1 MRAPAHTLATHAA
14 LVALLAAGLG
24 ACSGGT
30 AATGS
35 TSPASPAT
43 TSATPMADDA
53 ASPSA
58 STSPD
63 AALTSVQDL
72 QAGDCFLPSSTEPQT
87 SATEPASPQPQ
98 DSSAPA
104 QVPSQ
109 IDLVTVV
116 TCSQPHLYEVLS
128 VTRLS
133 EAALPELS
141 ALREQASV
149 ACQEAV
155 SPYLENQ
162 TEHPTYRAQFLSP
175 TQTSWKAGD
184 RTLLCLLTSSDST
197 ELTAAATR

>member
-1 MRAPAHTLATHAA
+1 
-14 LVALLAAGLG
+14 
-24 ACSGGT
+24 
-30 AATGS
+30 
-35 TSPASPAT
+35 
-43 TSATPMADDA
+43 MADDA

-72 QAGDCFLPSSTEPQT
+72 QAGDCFLPSSTEAQT

-162 TEHPTYRAQFLSP
+162 TEHPNLPGPVPLPHPDLMEGRGPHPPVPADLLRLHRA
-175 TQTSWKAGD
+175 D
-184 RTLLCLLTSSDST
+184 RSGHALRL
-197 ELTAAATR
+197 AT

>member
-1 MRAPAHTLATHAA
+1 MLP
-14 LVALLAAGLG
+14 
-24 ACSGGT
+24 
-30 AATGS
+30 
-35 TSPASPAT
+35 SPQSRTCKPAT
-43 TSATPMADDA
+43 
-53 ASPSA
+53 ASCP
-58 STSPD
+58 PPPR
-63 AALTSVQDL
+63 LRP
-72 QAGDCFLPSSTEPQT
+72 LP
-87 SATEPASPQPQ
+87 
-98 DSSAPA
+98 
-104 QVPSQ
+104 
-109 IDLVTVV
+109 L
-116 TCSQPHLYEVLS
+116 SQPVLYEVLS